1 MRMYG
6 YVKEP
11 FKANKKDT
19 IYKIMIHEI
28 KKHEVMVYLYTSK
41 DAISCS
47 FDHYYPDIESALE
60 DWQDEIDE
68 QGWIHIE
75 DPLPDCQHDAFLP
88 IRVKGRDSGNPQWEQ
103 LEILEDGVWREY
115 KEE

>member
-6 YVKEP
+6 YIKKP
-11 FKANKKDT
+11 FKTNKKDT

-28 KKHEVMVYLYTSK
+28 KKQGVYVYLYTSM

-47 FDHYYPDIESALE
+47 YDYYYPDIEAALE
-60 DWQDEIDE
+60 DWQEKIDE
-68 QGWIHIE
+68 QGWISID

-88 IRVKGRDSGNPQWEQ
+88 LRVKGRNTGKPQWGQ
-103 LEILEDGVWREY
+103 LEILENGVWKEY
-115 KEE
+115 KE

>member
-1 MRMYG
+1 ML
-6 YVKEP
+6 
-11 FKANKKDT
+11 KAVNNLG
-19 IYKIMIHEI
+19 KIMIHEI
-28 KKHEVMVYLYTSK
+28 KKQGVMVYLYTSK

-60 DWQDEIDE
+60 EWQDEIDE

-75 DPLPDCQHDAFLP
+75 DPLLDCQHDAFLP
-88 IRVKGRDSGNPQWEQ
+88 IRVKGRDSGNPQWGQ
-103 LEILEDGVWREY
+103 LEILEDGVWTEY